1 MRYFVAFPGRRAVP
15 WLTVAALAIT
25 MAYADGFLMTAL
37 QGAVG
42 AIQRTR
48 EPMVSWLRDSTIT
61 LPVFVVAVLRA
72 LAVAHRRYGP
82 VLRKARTVLAA
93 ALLIVVA
100 GSVVGIGEIVASST
114 YDYYLQSK
122 QLERTDSTHSHQS
135 GAANVS
141 DHSDCAATCQALR
154 STLAVD
160 ERGVEYG
167 SAVVLLTNL
176 VLVGGVVAL
185 RGGRLDSAAARRQ
198 GPLSVAAAT
207 PSTTAAAVE
216 DQHDN
221 DHNYDGNQHGN

>member
-1 MRYFVAFPGRRAVP
+1 VRYFAAFPGRRAVP

-48 EPMVSWLRDSTIT
+48 EPVVSWLRDSTIM

-122 QLERTDSTHSHQS
+122 QLERTDSTHSHES
-135 GAANVS
+135 GAAN
-141 DHSDCAATCQALR
+141 SDCAATCQALR

-167 SAVVLLTNL
+167 SAIVLLTNL

-198 GPLSVAAAT
+198 GPLSVAAGT
-207 PSTTAAAVE
+207 PSTAAAVE